1 MNSFDLD
8 NIKVKKTKF
17 KINESLIPLVLEF
30 ITKSYKPLLLGEISL
45 HFDFSLAYTE
55 LYIEHFMKRNQIT
68 IVYEHGYKKY
78 WHL

>member
-1 MNSFDLD
+1 
-8 NIKVKKTKF
+8 
-17 KINESLIPLVLEF
+17 
-30 ITKSYKPLLLGEISL
+30 LLLGEISL

-55 LYIEHFMKRNQIT
+55 LYIEHLMKHNQIT